1 MAENGMITEK
11 IWFDFMS
18 ADCQYQARKVI
29 ERMGWTIDENPD
41 GDGAYSVHL
50 PQEDLDLFDFLDIS
64 WS

>member
-1 MAENGMITEK
+1 MRTEK
-11 IWFDFMS
+11 IWFDFMN

-41 GDGAYSVHL
+41 GDGGYSVHFSE
-50 PQEDLDLFDFLDIS
+50 EDLGLFEFLDIC

>member
-1 MAENGMITEK
+1 MN
-11 IWFDFMS
+11 

-41 GDGAYSVHL
+41 GDGGYPVHF
-50 PQEDLDLFDFLDIS
+50 PEEDLGLFEFLDIC